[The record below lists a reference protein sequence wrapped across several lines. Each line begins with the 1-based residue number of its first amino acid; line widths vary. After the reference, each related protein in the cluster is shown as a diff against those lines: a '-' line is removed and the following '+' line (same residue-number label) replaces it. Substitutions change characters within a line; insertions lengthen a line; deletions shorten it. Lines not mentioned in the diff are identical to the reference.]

1 MSINPW
7 MVVGGAVAVVSLIFF
22 AGKWVGGIA
31 EFKKHTME
39 FIAEIRDDIKKI
51 LERLPPVVVS
61 GGSPLRLTDLG
72 KSISQTVDA
81 AAWAERIAPDLRSRV
96 QGKQPYEIQEVCL
109 NYIREEFKPTEEQDD
124 KIKACASE
132 NGIDA
137 QKVLDVLAV
146 ELRDNLLASLSAS

>member
-22 AGKWVGGIA
+22 AGKWVGGIS

-51 LERLPPVVVS
+51 LDRLPPVVVS

-81 AAWAERIAPDLRSRV
+81 AAWAERIAPDLMSRV
-96 QGKQPYEIQEVCL
+96 QGKQPYEIQEVCR

-124 KIKACASE
+124 KIKACADE

-137 QKVLDVLAV
+137 QKVLDVIAV